1 MKTKKFNLNWQS
13 VLLGMVLCMVLV
25 VFVGSNAQATQVVS
39 KTQATQT
46 EAARTVVSQK
56 AVSMNVLMDKLELI
70 DQRILVVEGRVT
82 RLQEQMDYLLK
93 NMEVMWRENK
103 K

>member
-25 VFVGSNAQATQVVS
+25 VFVGSNAQV
-39 KTQATQT
+39 TQT
-46 EAARTVVSQK
+46 AAQTALQK
-56 AVSMNVLMDKLELI
+56 PATMNVLSAKSDLI
-70 DQRILVVEGRVT
+70 DQRILVLEGKIN
-82 RLQEQMDYLLK
+82 RLQEDMNRVLDDTGNIRRLA
-93 NMEVMWRENK
+93 EK